1 MRIKDIYNDKT
12 NTGDPDN
19 KSAAVLQR
27 CLVENYKR
35 LLKALK
41 ETLNEQRDDYPHQ
54 LEAQHSKP
62 KTWYP

>member
-1 MRIKDIYNDKT
+1 MIKT
-12 NTGDPDN
+12 NTEDPDN
-19 KSAAVLQR
+19 KSVAVLQR

-54 LEAQHSKP
+54 LEAS
-62 KTWYP
+62 TF